1 MKLGRSYKR
10 SKWEALLI
18 VTGLVL
24 WLIVLAGC
32 QAFPTLTHPRS
43 RDYRNGNSHIDMTLP
58 NDDLPNRR
66 FGAGWDI
73 QPLVHI
79 PEDGPDTPQKW
90 DPEHGYNFGTG
101 PLPDPKLR
109 PPWYHP
115 KRKPASR
122 FNYHRFHLMRDIVIY
137 GDKPCSDTGGF
148 DVGIKYRREF

>member
-1 MKLGRSYKR
+1 MNLHRSYKR
-10 SKWEALLI
+10 SKWEALII
-18 VTGLVL
+18 VAGLVL

-43 RDYRNGNSHIDMTLP
+43 RDYQHIDMALP
-58 NDDLPNRR
+58 NEDLPRR
-66 FGAGWDI
+66 FGSGWDI
-73 QPLVHI
+73 QPLTHI

-115 KRKPASR
+115 KKSR
-122 FNYHRFHLMRDIVIY
+122 FNYHRFHLMRDLAIY
-137 GDKPCSDTGGF
+137 GEKPCSDMGGF
-148 DVGIKYRREF
+148 DIGIKYRREF